1 MSEKKIGFIEAFSIG
16 VGGMVG
22 GGIFAVLGLTIS
34 LSHGAAPVA
43 FAIAG
48 LIALVTVY
56 SYVKL
61 SLRYPSEGGTI
72 EFIVQGMGNGLF
84 SALVNNL
91 LLISYVIMLA
101 LYAYA
106 FGSYGSALILGHD
119 VTWLHKALAAG
130 VIVLF
135 AFVNL
140 MGSFMTGKTEDVMVF
155 IKLAI
160 LLIFAGVGFTTID
173 VGRLE
178 PATWTSPTS
187 IVTGGLMIFLAYE
200 GFELIANTAKDIKNP
215 QKNLPRAFYS
225 AVIFVIVLYIGV
237 AAVAV
242 GNVSLAEAAK
252 AKDYVLAVAAEPFF
266 GKAGFTFIA
275 VAALLSTASAINA
288 TLYGGGRVGYLVA
301 KLGELPRMFDE
312 KIRQGY
318 EGMIIIALLSI
329 IFTTTF
335 DLENISIAGSAGFL
349 IIFALVNLANFR
361 LYRETGSSR
370 IIAGFGFLLCSLS
383 TIVLIGYNA
392 VHNPKAL
399 ISSTLVIGIVALF
412 STLYYKIE
420 NRKGISA
427 YIDKDLQ
434 IRSENEAAATSNNEK
449 TK

>member
-1 MSEKKIGFIEAFSIG
+1 MSAAWSAAESSPCS
-16 VGGMVG
+16 
-22 GGIFAVLGLTIS
+22 GLPSRS

-119 VTWLHKALAAG
+119 VAWLHKALAAG

-135 AFVNL
+135 ASVNL

-160 LLIFAGVGFTTID
+160 LLVFAGVGFTTID
-173 VGRLE
+173 VSRLE

-187 IVTGGLMIFLAYE
+187 IVTGGLMIFLCH
-200 GFELIANTAKDIKNP
+200 
-215 QKNLPRAFYS
+215 RHRC
-225 AVIFVIVLYIGV
+225 
-237 AAVAV
+237 
-242 GNVSLAEAAK
+242 
-252 AKDYVLAVAAEPFF
+252 
-266 GKAGFTFIA
+266 
-275 VAALLSTASAINA
+275 ALLH
-288 TLYGGGRVGYLVA
+288 
-301 KLGELPRMFDE
+301 P
-312 KIRQGY
+312 
-318 EGMIIIALLSI
+318 
-329 IFTTTF
+329 
-335 DLENISIAGSAGFL
+335 
-349 IIFALVNLANFR
+349 
-361 LYRETGSSR
+361 
-370 IIAGFGFLLCSLS
+370 
-383 TIVLIGYNA
+383 VLQDRA
-392 VHNPKAL
+392 PK
-399 ISSTLVIGIVALF
+399 S
-412 STLYYKIE
+412 
-420 NRKGISA
+420 ISA

-434 IRSENEAAATSNNEK
+434 TRSGNEAAAIQNSEK
-449 TK
+449 TEQAGDT